1 MISVEIPGYGLL
13 QLENVVLDYNGTI
26 AVDGIPAPGV
36 EDILNQVAE
45 KMNVHVVT
53 ADTFGKAKKGLEGVN
68 CILTILGEK
77 KQDQSKLAYVEKLGI
92 NRTVCIGNGR
102 NDRLMLKKS
111 ALGIAVL
118 LNECAFV
125 PTIMDADIVSKDI
138 LFALELLLNP
148 LRLTATLRS

>member
-26 AVDGIPAPGV
+26 AVDGIPAPEV
-36 EDILNQVAE
+36 KDILNQVAD

-77 KQDQSKLAYVEKLGI
+77 QQDQSKLAYVEKLGI
-92 NRTVCIGNGR
+92 DRTVCIGNGK

-118 LNECAFV
+118 LDECAFV